1 MFGNHT
7 EPYESYFVT
16 LRSVGGIYQGR
27 VKMLFMHKI
36 KNTQE
41 NSPEQRRKEPVVLL
55 RAVDESTSDSSTP
68 LSESKLAL
76 VEERRSM
83 TKDFAQLGIVDLNGF
98 VGACLV
104 DSETGVLLAQA
115 ECEDFDSTVLDID
128 KVNSK
133 IKAVKDLGAGDV
145 LEDVVITLETQYHL
159 VRRLKSA
166 NEVFIYLVIDRSA
179 ANLGLAKF
187 TLQTTEESIIF

>member
-1 MFGNHT
+1 
-7 EPYESYFVT
+7 
-16 LRSVGGIYQGR
+16 
-27 VKMLFMHKI
+27 MLFMHKI